1 MSALKFLIRQSL
13 GKIGIEELFYLLLFV
28 LNRAYIKHNPKRNK
42 RTHTAPHV
50 KKLMQIMK
58 IILKYENR

>member
-1 MSALKFLIRQSL
+1 MSVLKFLIRQSL

-42 RTHTAPHV
+42 QTHTAPHV
-50 KKLMQIMK
+50 KKLTQIMK

>member
-1 MSALKFLIRQSL
+1 MSVLKFLIRQSL

-42 RTHTAPHV
+42 QTHTAPHV
-50 KKLMQIMK
+50 KKLTQITK